1 MVVLYTKQELSDAV
15 EHINAFGKYNM
26 RDIYVIDIIHRIDH
40 DDEDD
45 YPIPD
50 NNLLLSSIDTRDNPI
65 KSIEELNNILFN
77 SRTDLA
83 SNFDTVV
90 DGLGYNLIGD
100 NIQCEYFGY
109 DCDKLFIV
117 FVDYEFGSNYKEE
130 INSLLEK
137 YYQTIKG
144 YNREI
149 ISGLALSKLY
159 KLYPDKLYKI

>member
-15 EHINAFGKYNM
+15 EHINAFEKYNM
-26 RDIYVIDIIHRIDH
+26 RDIYVIDIIHCIDH
-40 DDEDD
+40 DDDEND
-45 YPIPD
+45 YPMPD
-50 NNLLLSSIDTRDNPI
+50 DNLLLSSIDTRDNPI

-77 SRTDLA
+77 SRTDFEENCKIDFGDFSLTRA
-83 SNFDTVV
+83 SVQPEYSS
-90 DGLGYNLIGD
+90 YN
-100 NIQCEYFGY
+100 
-109 DCDKLFIV
+109 DKSLFVV

-130 INSLLEK
+130 INSSLEK